1 VLEWVGFA
9 IAAGSLAGWSFA
21 VFTAAN
27 LIPRALTHHR
37 WYRKQFPDYPRSRRA
52 VLPFIL

>member
-1 VLEWVGFA
+1 MLEWVGFA